1 MRKLVQL
8 LVIACMVVLS
18 TQIAFANSDKVTIAD
33 GADLTSV
40 HRLAIAQPNYYQVDP
55 KSPDKSL
62 LCQIEYDTSR
72 VATNFYVLSYNDVV
86 KDVQTRRKVDMT
98 KLNDRM
104 AKAVFKENVSAVAD
118 GYITLTVANNSRTQF
133 FFDVWQAGTNKL
145 LYSYQIA
152 ANRNEADSIATYT
165 NLCDQF
171 YKHFARSVEEQTKA
185 AAKKDKK

>member
-18 TQIAFANSDKVTIAD
+18 TQIAFANADKVTIAD

-104 AKAVFKENVSAVAD
+104 AKAVFKENVSSSSMSGRPVRTSCSTA
-118 GYITLTVANNSRTQF
+118 IRSRPT
-133 FFDVWQAGTNKL
+133 AMRR
-145 LYSYQIA
+145 IP
-152 ANRNEADSIATYT
+152 
-165 NLCDQF
+165 
-171 YKHFARSVEEQTKA
+171 
-185 AAKKDKK
+185 